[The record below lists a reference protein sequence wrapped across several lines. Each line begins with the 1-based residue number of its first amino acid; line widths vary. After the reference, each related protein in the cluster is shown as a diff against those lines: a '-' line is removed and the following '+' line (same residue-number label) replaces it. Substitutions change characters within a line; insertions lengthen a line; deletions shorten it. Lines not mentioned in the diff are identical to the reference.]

1 MHNADHANQ
10 CAAYLEQK
18 LLQIPGVQIL
28 FPREANAVFVKL
40 PEAVIAALR
49 AKNWL
54 FYNFIGSEG
63 IRFMC
68 SWATTPA
75 RIDELVQDL
84 EQTMCNS

>member
-10 CAAYLEQK
+10 CAAYLEHK

-54 FYNFIGSEG
+54 FYTFIGNEG